1 MKHEKLISNIIATVL
16 VVIIFIN
23 HGIAQE
29 SQLELSKNERIA
41 DFNYLFEELEKSY
54 PYFHI
59 NERVTGVDWLGSKK
73 RYLEKIKATEND
85 KEFFIALTY
94 VLNELNND
102 HTDTYP
108 TIIYDYFHRAYQGAV
123 SQDSSYMPYLEELN
137 KTDSLRCKYW
147 ELINADIFS
156 EKQRKIEAS
165 KDNEKEELN
174 KENVLVFFEDS
185 LSTAIITI
193 GSFSYDLID
202 KDKNKLRSFIEKAFE
217 YDNIII
223 DIQGNSGGDTD
234 YWMLHIVPYLI
245 EEEISFP
252 FNYAFKNSD
261 RIKYFKPSYFTETID
276 FEDMDFPEL
285 PEEIK
290 TKDYLLRQT
299 EIIISPN
306 PEAKSYRGN
315 IFLLVDKGVYSSAE
329 TFAYFCKS
337 TGFATIVGQKTGGD
351 GVGTDPL
358 LLTLPNSG
366 IIIRFTGELG
376 LNPDGSANEEAKTIP
391 DIKIEAQ
398 DNHERQIKL
407 LQYIQKN

>member
-1 MKHEKLISNIIATVL
+1 MKKIISNIIVTVL
-16 VVIIFIN
+16 VAIIFLSP
-23 HGIAQE
+23 GFAQLP
-29 SQLELSKNERIA
+29 QLELSKNERIA

-59 NERVTGVDWLGSKK
+59 NERVNGVDWLGSKK
-73 RYLEKIKATEND
+73 EYLEKIEATEND

-94 VLNELNND
+94 ILNELNND

-108 TIIYDYFHRAYQGAV
+108 TIIYDYFHQAYQGAV

-137 KTDSLRCKYW
+137 KTDSSKCKYW
-147 ELINADIFS
+147 ELIHADILS
-156 EKQRKIEAS
+156 EKQMKNEVS
-165 KDNEKEELN
+165 KDIEMEEFT
-174 KENVLVFFEDS
+174 KQNVLVSFEDS
-185 LSTAIITI
+185 LSTAIMTI
-193 GSFSYDLID
+193 GSFSYDLINE
-202 KDKNKLRSFIEKAFE
+202 DKNKLKSFIETAFD

-234 YWMLHIVPYLI
+234 YWMNNIVPYLI

-252 FNYAFKNSD
+252 LNYAFKNSD

-276 FEDMDFPEL
+276 LIDFNFPKL

-306 PEAKSYRGN
+306 PEGRLYKGN
-315 IFLLVDKGVYSSAE
+315 IFLLVDKEVYSSAE
-329 TFAYFCKS
+329 TLAYFCKS
-337 TGFATIVGQKTGGD
+337 TGFATIVGQKTSGD

-366 IIIRFTGELG
+366 IVIRFTGELG

-391 DIKIEAQ
+391 DLKIEAH
-398 DNHERQIKL
+398 DSHERLRKL
-407 LQYIQKN
+407 LEYIDGS